1 MKLGAHVSIAGG
13 IFKAPLNAKKLGCET
28 FQIFSRSPR
37 GGMPPEITDNIVEQ
51 FKNNMEQ
58 ADIKNFYIHAPYF
71 INLASDKPRIAK
83 GSIEIL
89 RSELERGNK
98 LGAVGVMFHMG
109 SAKDFGSTK
118 SLKMAIDAINEILE
132 NYDGKTLLLIENSA
146 GAGEILG
153 DKFDEIGFIIKKIK
167 NKAKIGVCLD
177 TCHMFASGYDM
188 RDKKSLGKTL
198 MEFEK
203 HIGIKFL
210 QVIHLNDSKTEL
222 GSNKDRHEV
231 IGNGLIGQEGFKQ
244 ILHNIK
250 LKSVDGIIETPDL
263 KNNSSTSLNVLK
275 KLR

>member
-188 RDKKSLGKTL
+188 RDKKSLGKTG
-198 MEFEK
+198 K
-203 HIGIKFL
+203 
-210 QVIHLNDSKTEL
+210 
-222 GSNKDRHEV
+222 
-231 IGNGLIGQEGFKQ
+231 KQ
-244 ILHNIK
+244 GYL
-250 LKSVDGIIETPDL
+250 
-263 KNNSSTSLNVLK
+263 
-275 KLR
+275 